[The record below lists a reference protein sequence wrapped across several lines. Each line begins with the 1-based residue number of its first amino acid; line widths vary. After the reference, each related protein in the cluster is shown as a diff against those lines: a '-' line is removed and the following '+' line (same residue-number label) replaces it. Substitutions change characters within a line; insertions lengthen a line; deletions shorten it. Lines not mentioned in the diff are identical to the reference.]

1 MDRMEALL
9 KDRQPIDVILL
20 FAAEEND
27 SSKIGEILKA
37 GANPHI
43 KGMNGKTALELT
55 TKDEVKTMLKEAM
68 AKVPA

>member
-27 SSKIGEILKA
+27 SSKIGESFNL
-37 GANPHI
+37 G
-43 KGMNGKTALELT
+43 G
-55 TKDEVKTMLKEAM
+55 
-68 AKVPA
+68 